1 MPIKFFEAVS
11 GLVYGEP
18 LRRGAYAS
26 ILSMISAIAPGGTAR
41 SQRRTFA
48 ALLGLFVL
56 LLLMALV
63 TSWMA
68 TELINS
74 TRAYTTGEGRYSKAE
89 KMAVLDLHRYVYSRD
104 QKDYESFLELIGV
117 PRGDQLARLALSQSP
132 VDFEAAAKGFLQG
145 QNHTSDVGGMIRL
158 FRLFWWWT
166 PFAAAVEDWRIA
178 DGLVD
183 ELAAQGELVHE
194 LVVADRLSDQDVAT
208 SLTRIEALDNLLTD
222 RENSFSAHMGDAA
235 RTAKALVVYGLGLT
249 TIFLWAVGITFAVRL
264 FRQQIALDDKLV
276 SSEGRFRDYAEVAS
290 DWYWEM
296 DRDNQITYV
305 SERFYE
311 VVRLSAG
318 EVIGIS
324 GVDLFRRNS
333 QSNGHRDECLLA
345 IAEHRPFRGLKLRL
359 TMNDGADSYW
369 SISGKSRLDP
379 VGEFG
384 GYRGVGTDIT
394 SQVNDAQM
402 LMDAKNHAEVANR
415 AKSEFL
421 ANMSHELRTPLNAI
435 LGFSEIIHQRTFG
448 INAMDRYAAYAGD
461 IHQSGSHLLSI
472 IDDLLDLSKIEAGGT
487 TLEESETGLDAIVRE
502 VRTLLA
508 DHIGQKRV
516 AFLVDVP
523 SPPPRLLVDE
533 RRFVQI
539 LVNLLSNA
547 FKFTPEG
554 GAVTLL
560 AVVQG
565 DGRLAVT
572 VRDTGIG
579 IAPCDMDTA
588 RAPFGQVE
596 STFSRKHHG
605 TGLGLP
611 LANSLA
617 VLHGGSLTI
626 ESTEGAG
633 TAVTVFLPASRAV
646 APFPTTACFPA

>member
-1 MPIKFFEAVS
+1 MS
-11 GLVYGEP
+11 GYGDRSV
-18 LRRGAYAS
+18 LK
-26 ILSMISAIAPGGTAR
+26 ILAIAPGGTAR
-41 SQRRTFA
+41 SQRRTYA
-48 ALLGLFVL
+48 NILGVFVL
-56 LLLMALV
+56 LLLATLV
-63 TSWMA
+63 ASWAA

-74 TRAYTTGEGRYSKAE
+74 TRAYTNAEGRYSKAE

-104 QKDYESFLELIGV
+104 QKDYGNFLDIIVV
-117 PRGDQLARLALSQSP
+117 PRGDNMARVALSRSP
-132 VDFEAAAKGFLQG
+132 VDFEAAANGFLQG
-145 QNHTSDVGGMIRL
+145 QNHTNDVGGMIRL

-166 PFAAAVEDWRIA
+166 PFAAAVEDWRIG
-178 DGLVD
+178 DGLID
-183 ELAAQGELVHE
+183 ELVAQGEHVHE
-194 LVVADRLSDQDVAT
+194 LVVADRLSDQDGAV
-208 SLTRIEALDNLLTD
+208 LVTRIDALDNLLTD
-222 RENSFSAHMGDAA
+222 RENTFSAHMGEAA
-235 RTAKALVVYGLGLT
+235 RTAKALVVFGLGLT
-249 TIFLWAVGITFAVRL
+249 TILLWAVGITFVIRL
-264 FRQQIALDDKLV
+264 FGQQIALDDKLA

-305 SERFYE
+305 SERFHE
-311 VVRLSAG
+311 IVRLSAG

-324 GVDLFRRNS
+324 GSEFFRRNS
-333 QSNGHRDECLLA
+333 QGNGHRDECLLG
-345 IAEHRPFRGLKLRL
+345 ISEHRPFRGLKLRL
-359 TMNDGADSYW
+359 TTNDGADSYW
-369 SISGKSRLDP
+369 SISGKPCLDS

-394 SQVNDAQM
+394 SQVNDAQI
-402 LMDAKNHAEVANR
+402 LMDAKNHAEVANH

-435 LGFSEIIHQRTFG
+435 MGFSEIIHHRTFG
-448 INAMDRYAAYAGD
+448 TDAMDRYAAYAGD

-472 IDDLLDLSKIEAGGT
+472 IDDLLDLSKIEAGRT
-487 TLEESETGLDAIVRE
+487 TLNESETGLDAIVRE

-508 DHIGQKRV
+508 DHISQQRV

-533 RRFVQI
+533 RKFVQI

-547 FKFTPEG
+547 FKFTPQG
-554 GAVTLL
+554 GTVTLL

-579 IAPCDMDTA
+579 IAPGDMDTV
-588 RAPFGQVE
+588 RSPFGQVE
-596 STFSRKHHG
+596 SAFSRKHHG
-605 TGLGLP
+605 SGLGLP

-617 VLHGGSLTI
+617 LLHGGSLTI

-633 TAVTVFLPASRAV
+633 TAVTVFLPASRVV
-646 APFPTTACFPA
+646 APCPKTARFLIA

>member
-1 MPIKFFEAVS
+1 VRQSFAT
-11 GLVYGEP
+11 
-18 LRRGAYAS
+18 
-26 ILSMISAIAPGGTAR
+26 ILAIAPGGTAR
-41 SQRRTFA
+41 SQRRTYA
-48 ALLGLFVL
+48 TILGIFVL

-63 TSWMA
+63 ASWAA

-74 TRAYTTGEGRYSKAE
+74 TRAYATGEGRYSKAE
-89 KMAVLDLHRYVYSRD
+89 KMAVLDLHRYAYSRD
-104 QKDYESFLELIGV
+104 QKDYETFLDMIVV
-117 PRGDQLARLALSQSP
+117 PRGDHMARVALSQSP
-132 VDFEAAAKGFLQG
+132 VDFETAANGFLQG
-145 QNHTSDVGGMIRL
+145 QNHTNDVGGMIRL

-166 PFAAAVEDWRIA
+166 PFAAAVEDWRIG

-183 ELAAQGELVHE
+183 ELVAQGDLVHG
-194 LVVADRLSDQDVAT
+194 LVVADRLSDQDGAAL
-208 SLTRIEALDNLLTD
+208 LTRIDALDNQLTD
-222 RENSFSAHMGDAA
+222 RENTFSTHMGEAA
-235 RTAKALVVYGLGLT
+235 RTAKALVVFGLGLT
-249 TIFLWAVGITFAVRL
+249 TILLWAVGITFAIRL
-264 FRQQIALDDKLV
+264 FRQQVALDDKLA

-296 DRDNQITYV
+296 DRDDQITYV

-311 VVRLSAG
+311 IVRLSAG

-324 GVDLFRRNS
+324 GSDLFRRNS
-333 QSNGHRDECLLA
+333 QSNSHRDECLLA
-345 IAEHRPFRGLKLRL
+345 ISEHRPFRGLKLRL
-359 TMNDGADSYW
+359 TTNDGADSYW
-369 SISGKSRLDP
+369 SISGKPRLDP

-402 LMDAKNHAEVANR
+402 LMDAKTHAEVANR

-435 LGFSEIIHQRTFG
+435 LGFSEIIHQRMFG
-448 INAMDRYAAYAGD
+448 TNAMDRYATYAGD

-472 IDDLLDLSKIEAGGT
+472 INDLLDLSKIEAGQT
-487 TLEESETGLDAIVRE
+487 TLEESETELDAIVGE
-502 VRTLLA
+502 LRTLLA
-508 DHIGQKRV
+508 DHISQQKV
-516 AFLVDVP
+516 AFLVNVP
-523 SPPPRLLVDE
+523 SPPTRLLVDE
-533 RRFVQI
+533 RKFVQI

-547 FKFTPEG
+547 FKFTPQDG
-554 GAVTLL
+554 TVTLS

-579 IAPCDMDTA
+579 IAPGDMDTV

-596 STFSRKHHG
+596 SAFSRKHHG

-617 VLHGGSLTI
+617 ALHGGSLTI

-633 TAVTVFLPASRAV
+633 TAVTVFLPACRV
-646 APFPTTACFPA
+646 VTPYPKTTRFIA

>member
-1 MPIKFFEAVS
+1 VRQS
-11 GLVYGEP
+11 L
-18 LRRGAYAS
+18 S
-26 ILSMISAIAPGGTAR
+26 TILAIAPGGTAR
-41 SQRRTFA
+41 SQRRTYA
-48 ALLGLFVL
+48 TILGVFVL
-56 LLLMALV
+56 LLLIALV
-63 TSWMA
+63 ASWAA
-68 TELINS
+68 TEVINS
-74 TRAYTTGEGRYSKAE
+74 TRAYATGEGRYSKAE

-104 QKDYESFLELIGV
+104 QKDYETFLDMIVV
-117 PRGDQLARLALSQSP
+117 PRGDHMARVALSQAP

-145 QNHTSDVGGMIRL
+145 QNHTNDVGGMIRL

-166 PFAAAVEDWRIA
+166 PFAAAVEDWRIG

-183 ELAAQGELVHE
+183 ELVAQGELVHE
-194 LVVADRLSDQDVAT
+194 LVVADRLGDQDGAAL
-208 SLTRIEALDNLLTD
+208 LTRIDALDNLLTD
-222 RENSFSAHMGDAA
+222 RENTFSMHMGEAA
-235 RTAKALVVYGLGLT
+235 RTAKALVVFGLGLT
-249 TIFLWAVGITFAVRL
+249 TILLWAGGIIFVIRL
-264 FRQQIALDDKLV
+264 FRQQIALDDKLA

-296 DRDNQITYV
+296 DRDDQITYV

-311 VVRLSAG
+311 IVRLSPG

-324 GVDLFRRNS
+324 GSDLFRRNS
-333 QSNGHRDECLLA
+333 QSSGHRDEYLLA
-345 IAEHRPFRGLKLRL
+345 ISEHRAFRGLKLRL

-369 SISGKSRLDP
+369 SISGKPRLDP

-448 INAMDRYAAYAGD
+448 TNAMDRYADYAGD

-472 IDDLLDLSKIEAGGT
+472 INDLLDLSKIEAGQT

-508 DHIGQKRV
+508 DHISQQRV
-516 AFLVDVP
+516 AFIVNVP

-533 RRFVQI
+533 RKFVQI

-547 FKFTPEG
+547 FKFTPQG
-554 GAVTLL
+554 GTVTLL
-560 AVVQG
+560 GVVQG

-579 IAPCDMDTA
+579 IAPGDMDTV

-596 STFSRKHHG
+596 SAFSRKHHG

-626 ESTEGAG
+626 ESTKGAG
-633 TAVTVFLPASRAV
+633 TAVTVFLPASRVV
-646 APFPTTACFPA
+646 ATFSKTARFLA